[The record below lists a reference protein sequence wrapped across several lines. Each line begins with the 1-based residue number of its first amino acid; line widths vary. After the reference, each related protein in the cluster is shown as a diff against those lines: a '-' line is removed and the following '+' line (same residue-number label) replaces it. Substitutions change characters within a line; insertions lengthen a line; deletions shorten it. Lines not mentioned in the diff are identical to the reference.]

1 MDVVRKVPMQRNSI
15 DQLKQS
21 VDYYQ
26 IAGVVLHV
34 QWLMSST
41 IDHKSHVISRLGT
54 YPEQLLIA

>member
-1 MDVVRKVPMQRNSI
+1 MDVLRKVPMQRTSI

-41 IDHKSHVISRLGT
+41 TDHKSHVISRLGT
-54 YPEQLLIA
+54 YLEQLLIA

>member
-1 MDVVRKVPMQRNSI
+1 MDVLRKVPRQRNTI

-26 IAGVVLHV
+26 IAGVVLHM

-41 IDHKSHVISRLGT
+41 TDHKSHVISRLGT
-54 YPEQLLIA
+54 YLEQLLIA